1 MQDGADEE
9 AREEMAALIHELKER
24 LQKAEIVSEE
34 YQMQIEVLHSR
45 MDDALKEQ
53 ARLEERV
60 HEEEERVE
68 GLENEKRES
77 VRQQRELET
86 IYEAERATS
95 MKEKEEAQLREE
107 MLQET
112 IQRLKETLAMKDIRA
127 GDGEE
132 GRLSRTC
139 MRFSLPDFDI
149 SRAIGPVTNP
159 LQRAS
164 EETLLVIPPHTLRTV
179 ANLLRL
185 PQSSEVIRR
194 TTLN

>member
-1 MQDGADEE
+1 VQNGADEE
-9 AREEMAALIHELKER
+9 AREETAALIHELKER
-24 LQKAEIVSEE
+24 LQKAETVSEE
-34 YQMQIEVLHSR
+34 YQIQIEVLHSR

-68 GLENEKRES
+68 GLENDKRES
-77 VRQQRELET
+77 VRQQRELEA

-127 GDGEE
+127 GEGEE

-139 MRFSLPDFDI
+139 MRSSLPGFDNF
-149 SRAIGPVTNP
+149 RAIEPVTNP

-164 EETLLVIPPHTLRTV
+164 EETLLVILPHTLRTV
-179 ANLLRL
+179 ANLLHL

>member
-9 AREEMAALIHELKER
+9 AREEMAALIHELRER
-24 LQKAEIVSEE
+24 LQKAETVSEE

-53 ARLEERV
+53 VKLEERV

-68 GLENEKRES
+68 CLKNEKRES
-77 VRQQRELET
+77 VRQQRELEA

-127 GDGEE
+127 GEGEE

-164 EETLLVIPPHTLRTV
+164 EETLLITLPHTLRTV
-179 ANLLRL
+179 ANLPHLL
-185 PQSSEVIRR
+185 QSSGAIRG
-194 TTLN
+194 TTLS